1 MPKSDNIWYPY
12 TQMHDYTKYLNR
24 TIMRSGTGFYF
35 CDNEGNR
42 YLDGVSNMWCNVWG
56 FSSNRITDAMI
67 NQIKQIPHSTIFGI
81 GNNKSIELSNKLIKL
96 TKGMNKV
103 FFTDNGSSAIEV
115 ALKIALQYW
124 SNQGNLKK
132 TSFLSLADGYH
143 GDTIGAMSVGYVDKY
158 FKSYKRLL
166 LNCHVIPNPKKVTLD
181 GIVNLEKL
189 NVILER
195 TEKIIEKN
203 ANNTA
208 ALIMESGAQLAGG
221 VNIYPTGYQKR
232 INEMCKKHDIL
243 LILDEIATG
252 FGRLGNMIEYISQ
265 ESVPDIVCF
274 GKAITG
280 GYFPLALTL
289 TSKKIYQQF
298 SGNLGDQKQLFHGHT
313 YAGHPI
319 GCTAVIE
326 NLKMYKEYHLLDK
339 IRSNSKQLKKRL
351 QDFQQI
357 PIVKNIR
364 AKGLLA
370 GFDLVNHGKPITMVD
385 NIPINYFV
393 MRESLKRGVFI
404 RSLGDTMI
412 IIPPLAIDSFSLNKI
427 MDTQL
432 EIVLEINKRYAS

>member
-1 MPKSDNIWYPY
+1 
-12 TQMHDYTKYLNR
+12 MHDYTKYLNR
-24 TIMRSGTGFYF
+24 RIMRSGTGFYF

-67 NQIKQIPHSTIFGI
+67 NQIRQIPHSTIFGI
-81 GNNKSIELSNKLIKL
+81 GNNKSIELSNKFLKL
-96 TKGMNKV
+96 TKGMNKM

-203 ANNTA
+203 SHKTA

-298 SGNLGDQKQLFHGHT
+298 SGNLGDQKHLFHGHT

-326 NLKMYKEYHLLDK
+326 NLKMYKENHLLNK

-364 AKGLLA
+364 AKGLLV
-370 GFDLVNHGKPITMVD
+370 GFNLAVNGKPITIVD

-393 MRESLKRGVFI
+393 MRESLKRGVLI

-432 EIVLEINKRYAS
+432 EIVLEINKRYVG

>member
-1 MPKSDNIWYPY
+1 
-12 TQMHDYTKYLNR
+12 
-24 TIMRSGTGFYF
+24 
-35 CDNEGNR
+35 
-42 YLDGVSNMWCNVWG
+42 
-56 FSSNRITDAMI
+56 
-67 NQIKQIPHSTIFGI
+67 
-81 GNNKSIELSNKLIKL
+81 
-96 TKGMNKV
+96 
-103 FFTDNGSSAIEV
+103 
-115 ALKIALQYW
+115 
-124 SNQGNLKK
+124 
-132 TSFLSLADGYH
+132 
-143 GDTIGAMSVGYVDKY
+143 
-158 FKSYKRLL
+158 
-166 LNCHVIPNPKKVTLD
+166 
-181 GIVNLEKL
+181 
-189 NVILER
+189 
-195 TEKIIEKN
+195 
-203 ANNTA
+203 
-208 ALIMESGAQLAGG
+208 MESGAQLAGG

-298 SGNLGDQKQLFHGHT
+298 SGNLGDQKHLFHGHT

-326 NLKMYKEYHLLDK
+326 NLKMYKKNHLLDK

-370 GFDLVNHGKPITMVD
+370 GFDLAVNGKPITRVD

-393 MRESLKRGVFI
+393 MRESLKRGVLI

-432 EIVLEINKRYAS
+432 EIVLEINKRYVG